1 MLDTAIRRNW
11 RDALP
16 VQRELYYAGG
26 WHAPLSGE
34 WQDVASPATGE
45 ALGRIAWAGAADV
58 DAAVR
63 AAHDGF
69 RAWRSVRPLERARIL
84 REAAAIVR
92 AHGEELALI
101 DAADCGNPVRELV
114 KDAGFAAA
122 SLEFFAGLVTELKGD
137 TIPMGDGVLNYTLRE
152 PLGMVVRIN
161 AFNHPFMFAAMRAG
175 APLAAGNSL
184 IIKPPEQAGLSS
196 LRLAELIGPL
206 FPPGVFTVLPGGR
219 ACGEALVA
227 HPLVAKVGLIGA
239 VPTGK
244 AILRGAADGL
254 KRVSLELGGKNALIA
269 YPDADP
275 AKVAAGLVR
284 GMNFAWCGQS
294 CGSTS
299 RAFLHES
306 LHDAVL
312 DHVVREVRGIRAGL
326 PTDWD
331 TDMGSLVSQ
340 AQFDKVM
347 SYVDAGQAEGARL
360 VTGGKRPDDP
370 ALAKGFFLEPTVFA
384 DVRPE
389 MRIAREEIFGPVL
402 SVFRWSDEEQ
412 MLEAVNGVEYGLTA
426 SIWTRDLALAHRTA
440 SRVEAGFV
448 WVNGSSNHF
457 LGAPFGGWKQSG
469 LGPEESFEEL
479 LECTQVKNVNV
490 TLEP

>member
-1 MLDTAIRRNW
+1 MPDATTRVNW
-11 RDALP
+11 REALP
-16 VQRELYYAGG
+16 SRRELFYAGG
-26 WHAPLSGE
+26 WHAPKSGE
-34 WQDVASPATGE
+34 WQETLSPGTGE
-45 ALGRIAWAGAADV
+45 SLGRIAWAGPDDV

-69 RAWRSVRPLERARIL
+69 RAWRAVRPLERARIL
-84 REAAAIVR
+84 KEAASVIR
-92 AHGEELALI
+92 SHGEELALI

-122 SLEFFAGLVTELKGD
+122 SLEFFAGLVTELKGT

-152 PLGMVVRIN
+152 PLGVIVRIN

-175 APLAAGNSL
+175 APLASGNSL

-196 LRLAELIGPL
+196 LRLAELIGHL

-219 ACGEALVA
+219 ECGQALVA

-244 AILRGAADGL
+244 AIMRGAADGL
-254 KRVSLELGGKNALIA
+254 KRVALELGGKNALVA

-275 AKVAAGLVR
+275 AKVASGLVR

-306 LHDAVL
+306 LHDTVL
-312 DHVVREVRGIRAGL
+312 EHVVREVGAIRAGL

-340 AQFDKVM
+340 AQFDRVV
-347 SYVDAGQAEGARL
+347 SFVESGQAEGARL
-360 VTGGKRPDDP
+360 VTGGKRPSDP
-370 ALAKGFFLEPTVFA
+370 ALAKGFFLEPTIFA

-402 SVFRWSDEEQ
+402 SVFRWSDEVA

-426 SIWTRDLALAHRTA
+426 SIWTRDLAQAHRTA
-440 SRVEAGFV
+440 AAVEAGFV

-469 LGPEESFEEL
+469 LAPEESFEEL
-479 LECTQVKNVNV
+479 LECTQIKNVNV